1 MNLDINTL
9 FLVTMDVEIVLG
21 LLMFFVWTQNFSKR
35 SLAWWGSAHMLRA
48 MSIML
53 LGLHGSVPDSLSI
66 DFGNAMLFA
75 SFALTWSGAR
85 VFDQKSPEPAFLFVG
100 VAVWLLA
107 CRLPSFST
115 TVELRTLVGSSIVT
129 AYVWLTAYE
138 FWRARS
144 EALVSRWPAIVVLFV
159 HGALFLLRAPMAAAA
174 HIAPNDKLIMSGWL
188 ELLSLE
194 ALLFTI
200 SIAFV
205 LLALAKE
212 HTEYRQRT
220 AALTDPLTSI
230 ANRRGFLE
238 QTAVQHRGPSNP
250 QPTAALVFDL
260 DHFKSINDQYG
271 HAIGDRTLQ
280 VFANTAR
287 AHIGDAGLIGRW
299 GGDEFVAV
307 LYDATHERAA
317 TIAERIQLAFE
328 KAGAD
333 IDGRPAGATVSTGM
347 AFSSR
352 GSFELPVMLLQADQ
366 ALYRAKKEGRNRLA
380 IAAPVAAGEDGSEPP
395 PPDLMQLGR
404 HNAAA

>member
-1 MNLDINTL
+1 
-9 FLVTMDVEIVLG
+9 
-21 LLMFFVWTQNFSKR
+21 
-35 SLAWWGSAHMLRA
+35 
-48 MSIML
+48 
-53 LGLHGSVPDSLSI
+53 
-66 DFGNAMLFA
+66 
-75 SFALTWSGAR
+75 
-85 VFDQKSPEPAFLFVG
+85 
-100 VAVWLLA
+100 
-107 CRLPSFST
+107 
-115 TVELRTLVGSSIVT
+115 
-129 AYVWLTAYE
+129 
-138 FWRARS
+138 
-144 EALVSRWPAIVVLFV
+144 
-159 HGALFLLRAPMAAAA
+159 
-174 HIAPNDKLIMSGWL
+174 
-188 ELLSLE
+188 
-194 ALLFTI
+194 
-200 SIAFV
+200 
-205 LLALAKE
+205 
-212 HTEYRQRT
+212 
-220 AALTDPLTSI
+220 
-230 ANRRGFLE
+230 
-238 QTAVQHRGPSNP
+238 
-250 QPTAALVFDL
+250 
-260 DHFKSINDQYG
+260 
-271 HAIGDRTLQ
+271 